1 MLRLLNIVTLALACA
16 HIQAAAVKGNSTNP
30 VVDLGNAGTYI
41 GVLQNN
47 GTVQAY
53 VIYLS
58 SESYLKLNS

>member
-1 MLRLLNIVTLALACA
+1 MLRLLNIITLALACA
-16 HIQAAAVKGNSTNP
+16 QIQASAIKGNSTNP

-53 VIYLS
+53 VVSLS
-58 SESYLKLNS
+58 S